1 MKLGDSKLPR
11 RGRLATAIA
20 VPALIATL
28 VGALVLVSRS
38 PSGKSP
44 FGGPGGGLGP
54 QTSGSAP
61 GQTPTSPTPHH
72 PVTSAAT
79 EPPWSHGR
87 TSASAPASS
96 SPASSGASPAPSGVP
111 SQSELDS
118 ALLTAAQVG
127 PGFTRQPADSG
138 ISESSLTSACPA
150 VGGASPSE
158 MAMASFVANPGSLS
172 ITEVTEELLQFTPGQ
187 AVAQLNQF
195 AQVAMACPEFS
206 IVIPTAEGN
215 IPAQIA
221 VIQEALSGIGDQDAA
236 IQITADLTTP
246 LGEVTL
252 SGDIVA
258 VRLGGTVILVVN
270 AAVQLDTDL
279 TNSVLSRAYEQVAAR
294 W

>member
-1 MKLGDSKLPR
+1 
-11 RGRLATAIA
+11 
-20 VPALIATL
+20 
-28 VGALVLVSRS
+28 
-38 PSGKSP
+38 
-44 FGGPGGGLGP
+44 
-54 QTSGSAP
+54 
-61 GQTPTSPTPHH
+61 
-72 PVTSAAT
+72 
-79 EPPWSHGR
+79 
-87 TSASAPASS
+87 
-96 SPASSGASPAPSGVP
+96 
-111 SQSELDS
+111 
-118 ALLTAAQVG
+118 
-127 PGFTRQPADSG
+127 
-138 ISESSLTSACPA
+138 
-150 VGGASPSE
+150 
-158 MAMASFVANPGSLS
+158 MASFVANPGSLS